1 MTPLTTAPDI
11 HFFITVA
18 EKEPRIL
25 SSAPRI
31 RQRIR
36 QRILKSALNL
46 RRKTPPPLPPKNPEE
61 CVLKEREIR
70 THAILFIPPPPSKPN
85 RQNDPQK
92 NLQESPEH
100 PGPHYFPRPAPDQSI
115 KSIKWNEINEI
126 KLLCRGRCR
135 PPGRRRSCR
144 RRC

>member
-1 MTPLTTAPDI
+1 MKLKWKFPYKSRKKILGKKSWEKNPGKKILKNDEIDSFEMTPLTTAPDI

-46 RRKTPPPLPPKNPEE
+46 RRKTPPLFPRRIPKN
-61 CVLKEREIR
+61 
-70 THAILFIPPPPSKPN
+70 AS
-85 RQNDPQK
+85 
-92 NLQESPEH
+92 
-100 PGPHYFPRPAPDQSI
+100 
-115 KSIKWNEINEI
+115 
-126 KLLCRGRCR
+126 
-135 PPGRRRSCR
+135 
-144 RRC
+144 